1 MNEPTVRGHA
11 WSETSLEPCPSKLET
26 RSNDLRQCPSEG
38 ALIQLLEIQLPRL
51 DLGREPIEVVAAL
64 FRDESVWFGRRH
76 LNVNAKL
83 AGF

>member
-11 WSETSLEPCPSKLET
+11 WSETSLEPRLSKLET

-38 ALIQLLEIQLPRL
+38 APIQLFEIQFPSL
-51 DLGREPIEVVAAL
+51 DHGREPIEVVVVL
-64 FRDESVWFGRRH
+64 LKDESIWFGCRH
-76 LNVNAKL
+76 LKVNAEL